1 MNCRQNKKIKIKK
14 IQAIILI
21 VIFLFLLFYFRVEIS
36 KSLSNFS
43 HFVFRPVLVLG
54 KNISNNFS
62 NLSFVFSSKQKLLEE
77 NRELNRK
84 LNENEFRMINYNA
97 ILDENIQLKEILNRK
112 KENISLI
119 SSAILAKSKN
129 SIYNTLII
137 DVGQNQGIVLGKKV
151 FAWGNIPIGYIG
163 EVEASSAKV
172 ILYSS
177 PGEKT
182 EVFILNKNIF
192 MEITGK
198 GGSNFE
204 MILPKDLFLE
214 NGTEI
219 FLPGSSSY
227 LIARVSKIIS
237 DSRDSLQKAILTSP
251 VNIQELRFV
260 QVEK

>member
-1 MNCRQNKKIKIKK
+1 MSYHQDKRIKIKK
-14 IQAIILI
+14 IQIIILVI
-21 VIFLFLLFYFRVEIS
+21 IFLFLFLFFRAGIS
-36 KSLSNFS
+36 KNLSYFS
-43 HFVFRPVLVLG
+43 HSVFKPVLVLG

-62 NLSFVFSSKQKLLEE
+62 NLSFIFSSKKKLLEE
-77 NRELNRK
+77 NRELNLK
-84 LNENEFRMINYNA
+84 LNENEFRMINYNS
-97 ILDENIQLKEILNRK
+97 ILNENIQLKEILNRK

-119 SSAILAKSKN
+119 SATILTKPRN

-137 DVGQNQGIVLGKKV
+137 DIGYNQGILLGKKV
-151 FAWGNIPIGYIG
+151 FAWSNIPIGYIA
-163 EVEASSAKV
+163 EVEANSSKV

-192 MEITGK
+192 MEITGR

-219 FLPGSSSY
+219 FLPGTNSY
-227 LIARVSKIIS
+227 LIAKVSKIIS
-237 DSRDSLQKAILTSP
+237 DSRDSLQKAILISP
-251 VNIQELRFV
+251 VNIQELKFV